1 MESYYESKKNYNY
14 WKKQCSD
21 DIMLGLNEETDIGKF
36 DVMMYNEHQNTLL
49 SEISE
54 VKYQILIALLMLEVH
69 FMMNLL
75 N

>member
-1 MESYYESKKNYNY
+1 MESYYESKANYHY

-54 VKYQILIALLMLEVH
+54 VINLMMINYT
-69 FMMNLL
+69 F
-75 N
+75 